1 MLKRYLLAPGP
12 TPVPPEVL
20 LAMAK
25 PVIHHRAPEFAQL
38 FGEVRADLKWLFQTR
53 NDVLILAASGTG
65 GMEGSVANF
74 LSPGE
79 RALVVNGGKFGER
92 WGKICKTFG
101 VQVTELKVEWGQ
113 SVDPQAVADAL
124 KKDPSIK
131 AVYVQ
136 ASETSTG
143 VAHDVKRLAEVTKS
157 REGTILVVD
166 AITALGVFDI
176 KTDAWGLDVVVTG
189 SQKALMLPPGLAFVS
204 VSEKAWQMADK
215 AKNGA
220 FYFDFKKERESQI
233 KNQTAYT
240 PAVSMILGLQE
251 VLRMLKAEGLDAVF
265 ARQARLAHAMR
276 EGVRAA
282 GLSLFPKQSPS
293 DALTAIVAP
302 EGVDG
307 QAIYK
312 NLRAQYGITA
322 AGGQDHLKGKIFR
335 VSHMG
340 YMDTFDVITALAAI
354 EMVVKGLGYPMKLG
368 SGVAK
373 AQELLMVRTVTSDG

>member
-20 LAMAK
+20 LAMAR
-25 PVIHHRAPEFAQL
+25 PVIHHRAPEFAEL
-38 FGEVRADLKWLFQTR
+38 FGQVREGLKWIFQTS
-53 NDVLILAASGTG
+53 NDVLILASSGTG
-65 GMEGSVANF
+65 GMEGAVANF
-74 LSPGE
+74 LSPGDK
-79 RALVVNGGKFGER
+79 ALVVNGGKFGER
-92 WGKICKTFG
+92 WGKLCKTFG
-101 VQVTELKVEWGQ
+101 VQVVEIKVEWGQ
-113 SVDPQAVADAL
+113 AVDPQAVAEAL

-143 VAHDVKRLAEVTKS
+143 VAHDTKALAEVVKPH
-157 REGTILVVD
+157 EGTILVVD

-189 SQKALMLPPGLAFVS
+189 SQKAFMLPPGLAFVS

-220 FYFDFKKERESQI
+220 FYFNFKRERDAQV

-251 VLRMLKAEGLDAVF
+251 VLRMMKAEGLEPLF
-265 ARQARLAHAMR
+265 ARQGRLAHAMR
-276 EGVRAA
+276 EGVMAA
-282 GLSLFPKQSPS
+282 GLSLFPKERPS
-293 DALTAIVAP
+293 DALTAVSAP
-302 EGVDG
+302 QGVDG

-312 NLRAQYGITA
+312 NLRVQYGITA

-340 YMDTFDVITALAAI
+340 YMDTFDVITAVAAI
-354 EMVVKGLGYPMKLG
+354 EMVLKGLGHSVKLG
-368 SGVAK
+368 SGVAR
-373 AQELLMVRTVTSDG
+373 AQELLMAKA

>member
-12 TPVPPEVL
+12 TPVPPEVM
-20 LAMAK
+20 LAMAR
-25 PVIHHRAPEFAQL
+25 PIIHHRAPEFAEL
-38 FGEVRADLKWLFQTR
+38 FGQVRDDLKWLFQTR
-53 NDVLILAASGTG
+53 NDVLILASSGTG
-65 GMEGSVANF
+65 GMEGAVASF
-74 LSPGE
+74 LSPGDK
-79 RALVVNGGKFGER
+79 ALVVNGGKFGER
-92 WGKICKTFG
+92 WVKLCRTFG
-101 VQVTELKVEWGQ
+101 VQVTEIKVEWGRA
-113 SVDPQAVADAL
+113 VAPQVVADAL

-143 VAHDVKRLAEVTKS
+143 VAHNTKALAEVVKPYD
-157 REGTILVVD
+157 GTILVVD

-204 VSEKAWQMADK
+204 VSDKAWQMADK

-220 FYFDFKKERESQI
+220 FYFNFKKERESQI
-233 KNQTAYT
+233 KNQTAWT
-240 PAVSMILGLQE
+240 PAVSMVLGLQE
-251 VLRMLKAEGLDAVF
+251 VLRMLKAEGLDSVF
-265 ARQARLAHAMR
+265 ARHARLAHAMR
-276 EGVRAA
+276 EGVKAA
-282 GLSLFPKQSPS
+282 GLTLFPKESPS
-293 DALTAIVAP
+293 DALTAVAAP
-302 EGVDG
+302 AGIDG

-312 NLRAQYGITA
+312 NLRLQYGITA

-340 YMDTFDVITALAAI
+340 YMDTFDVITTLAAV
-354 EMVVKGLGYPMKLG
+354 EMVLKGLGHSVKLG

-373 AQELLMVRTVTSDG
+373 AQELLLA

>member
-38 FGEVRADLKWLFQTR
+38 FGDVREGLKWLFQTGR
-53 NDVLILAASGTG
+53 DVLMLAASGTG
-65 GMEGSVANF
+65 GMEGAVANF
-74 LSPGE
+74 LSPGD

-92 WGKICKTFG
+92 WTKLCKAFG
-101 VQVTELKVEWGQ
+101 AQVTELKVEWGHA
-113 SVDPQAVADAL
+113 VDPQQVAEAL
-124 KKDPSIK
+124 KKDPAIK

-143 VAHDVKRLAEVTKS
+143 VAHNVKALAELVKP
-157 REGTILVVD
+157 RDETILVVD
-166 AITALGVFDI
+166 AITALGVVDI

-204 VSEKAWQMADK
+204 VSEKAWRLAEK
-215 AKNGA
+215 AKNSA
-220 FYFDFKKERESQI
+220 FYFNFKKERDAQT

-251 VLRMLKAEGLDAVF
+251 VLRMLQAEGLDQVF
-265 ARQARLAHAMR
+265 ARQAKLAHAMR
-276 EGVRAA
+276 EGVKAA
-282 GLSLFPKQSPS
+282 GLSLFPKDSPS
-293 DALTAIVAP
+293 DALTAVSAP
-302 EGVDG
+302 AGVDG
-307 QAIYK
+307 QTIYK
-312 NLRAQYGITA
+312 NLRVHYGITA

-340 YMDTFDVITALAAI
+340 YMDTFDVITAIAAI
-354 EMVVKGLGYPMKLG
+354 EMVLKGLGHPVKLG
-368 SGVAK
+368 SGVAR
-373 AQELLMVRTVTSDG
+373 AEELLTVST

>member
-1 MLKRYLLAPGP
+1 MKRYLLAPGP

-20 LAMAK
+20 LAMAR
-25 PVIHHRAPEFAQL
+25 PVIHHRAPEFAEL
-38 FGEVRADLKWLFQTR
+38 FGQVREGLKWIFQTS
-53 NDVLILAASGTG
+53 NDVLILASSGTG
-65 GMEGSVANF
+65 GMEGAVANF
-74 LSPGE
+74 LSPGDK
-79 RALVVNGGKFGER
+79 ALVVNGGKFGER
-92 WGKICKTFG
+92 WGKLCKTFG
-101 VQVTELKVEWGQ
+101 VQVVEIKVEWGQ
-113 SVDPQAVADAL
+113 AVDPQAVAEAL

-143 VAHDVKRLAEVTKS
+143 VAHDTKALAEVVKPH
-157 REGTILVVD
+157 EGTILVVD

-189 SQKALMLPPGLAFVS
+189 SQKAFMLPPGLAFVS

-220 FYFDFKKERESQI
+220 FYFNFKRERDAQV

-251 VLRMLKAEGLDAVF
+251 VLRMMKAEGLEPLF
-265 ARQARLAHAMR
+265 ARQGRLAHAMR
-276 EGVRAA
+276 EGVMAA
-282 GLSLFPKQSPS
+282 GLSLFPKERPS
-293 DALTAIVAP
+293 DALTAVSAP
-302 EGVDG
+302 QGVDG

-312 NLRAQYGITA
+312 NLRVQYGITA

-340 YMDTFDVITALAAI
+340 YMDTFDVITAVAAI
-354 EMVVKGLGYPMKLG
+354 EMVLKGLGHSVKLG
-368 SGVAK
+368 SGVAR
-373 AQELLMVRTVTSDG
+373 AQELLMAKA

>member
-20 LAMAK
+20 LAMAR
-25 PVIHHRAPEFAQL
+25 PVIHHRAPEFAEL
-38 FGEVRADLKWLFQTR
+38 FGQVREGLKWIFQTS
-53 NDVLILAASGTG
+53 NDVLILASSGTG
-65 GMEGSVANF
+65 GMEGAVANF
-74 LSPGE
+74 LSPGDK
-79 RALVVNGGKFGER
+79 ALVVNGGKFGER
-92 WGKICKTFG
+92 WGKLCKTFG
-101 VQVTELKVEWGQ
+101 VQVVEIKVEWGQ
-113 SVDPQAVADAL
+113 AVDPQAVAEAL

-143 VAHDVKRLAEVTKS
+143 VAHDTKALAEVVKPH
-157 REGTILVVD
+157 EGTILVVD

-189 SQKALMLPPGLAFVS
+189 SQKAFMLPPGLAFVS

-220 FYFDFKKERESQI
+220 FYFNFKRERDAQV

-251 VLRMLKAEGLDAVF
+251 VLRMMKAEGLEQLFV
-265 ARQARLAHAMR
+265 RQGRLAHAMR
-276 EGVRAA
+276 EGVMAA
-282 GLSLFPKQSPS
+282 GLSLFPKERPS
-293 DALTAIVAP
+293 DALTAVSAP
-302 EGVDG
+302 QGVDG

-312 NLRAQYGITA
+312 NLRVQYGITA

-340 YMDTFDVITALAAI
+340 YMDTFDVITAVAAI
-354 EMVVKGLGYPMKLG
+354 EMVLKGLGHSVKLG
-368 SGVAK
+368 SGVAR
-373 AQELLMVRTVTSDG
+373 AQELLMAKA

>member
-12 TPVPPEVL
+12 TPVPPEVM

-25 PVIHHRAPEFAQL
+25 PIIHHRAPEFAQL
-38 FGEVRADLKWLFQTR
+38 FGEVRQDLKWLFQTE
-53 NDVLILAASGTG
+53 NDVLILASSGTG

-74 LSPGE
+74 LSPGDK
-79 RALVVNGGKFGER
+79 ALVVNGGKFGER
-92 WGKICKTFG
+92 WGKLCKTFG
-101 VQVTELKVEWGQ
+101 VQVTEIKVEWGQ
-113 SVDPQAVADAL
+113 AVDPQLVADAL

-131 AVYVQ
+131 AVYIQ

-143 VAHDVKRLAEVTKS
+143 VAHDTRAIAEVV
-157 REGTILVVD
+157 RNCDETILVVD

-204 VSEKAWQMADK
+204 VSEKAWRLADK

-220 FYFDFKKERESQI
+220 FYFDFKKERDSQA

-251 VLRMLKAEGLDAVF
+251 VLKMLKAAGLDTVF
-265 ARQARLAHAMR
+265 GRQTQMAHAMR
-276 EGVRAA
+276 EGAKAA
-282 GLSLFPKQSPS
+282 GLSLLAKDSPS
-293 DALTAIVAP
+293 NAVTAILAP
-302 EGVDG
+302 AGVDG

-312 NLRAQYGITA
+312 NLRVQYGITA

-340 YMDTFDVITALAAI
+340 YLDRFDVIMTLAAI
-354 EMVVKGLGYPMKLG
+354 EMVLKGLGHPVKLG

-373 AQELLMVRTVTSDG
+373 AQELLMAKA

>member
-20 LAMAK
+20 LAMAR
-25 PVIHHRAPEFAQL
+25 PVIHHRAPEFAEL
-38 FGEVRADLKWLFQTR
+38 FGQVREGLKWIFQTS
-53 NDVLILAASGTG
+53 NDVLILASSGTG
-65 GMEGSVANF
+65 GMEGAVANF
-74 LSPGE
+74 LSPGDK
-79 RALVVNGGKFGER
+79 ALVVNGGKFGER
-92 WGKICKTFG
+92 WGKLCKTFG
-101 VQVTELKVEWGQ
+101 VQVLEIKVEWGQ
-113 SVDPQAVADAL
+113 AVDPQAVAEAL

-143 VAHDVKRLAEVTKS
+143 VAHDTKALAEVVKS
-157 REGTILVVD
+157 HEGTILVVD

-189 SQKALMLPPGLAFVS
+189 SQKAFMLPPGLAFVS

-220 FYFDFKKERESQI
+220 FYFNFKRERDAQV

-251 VLRMLKAEGLDAVF
+251 VLRMMKAEGLEPLF
-265 ARQARLAHAMR
+265 ARQGRLAHAMR
-276 EGVRAA
+276 EGVMAA
-282 GLSLFPKQSPS
+282 GLSLFPKERPS
-293 DALTAIVAP
+293 DALTAVSAP
-302 EGVDG
+302 QGVDG

-312 NLRAQYGITA
+312 NLRVQYGITA

-340 YMDTFDVITALAAI
+340 YMDTFDVITAVAAI
-354 EMVVKGLGYPMKLG
+354 EMVLKGLGHSVKLG
-368 SGVAK
+368 SGVAR
-373 AQELLMVRTVTSDG
+373 AQELLMAKA

>member
-20 LAMAK
+20 LAMAR
-25 PVIHHRAPEFAQL
+25 PVIHHRAPEFADL
-38 FGEVRADLKWLFQTR
+38 FAKVREDLKWVFQTG
-53 NDVLILAASGTG
+53 NDVLILASSGTG

-74 LSPGE
+74 LSPGDK
-79 RALVVNGGKFGER
+79 ALVVNGGKFGER
-92 WGKICKTFG
+92 WGKLCKTFG
-101 VQVTELKVEWGQ
+101 VQVSDIKVEWGRA
-113 SVDPQAVADAL
+113 VDPQLVAEAL

-143 VAHDVKRLAEVTKS
+143 VAHDVRTLAEAVKGY
-157 REGTILVVD
+157 EDTILVVD

-176 KTDAWGLDVVVTG
+176 QTDAWGLDVVVSG
-189 SQKALMLPPGLAFVS
+189 SQKAFMLPPGLAFVS
-204 VSEKAWQMADK
+204 VSEKAWRLAEK

-220 FYFDFKKERESQI
+220 FYFDFKKERQSQV

-240 PAVSMILGLQE
+240 PAVSLIFGLQE
-251 VLRMLKAEGLDAVF
+251 VLTMLKSEGLEAVF
-265 ARQARLAHAMR
+265 ARQGKLAQAMR
-276 EGVRAA
+276 EGAKAA
-282 GLSLFPKQSPS
+282 GLALFAKDSPS
-293 DALTAIVAP
+293 DALTAISAP

-307 QAIYK
+307 QAVYK
-312 NLRAQYGITA
+312 NLRVQYGITA

-340 YMDTFDVITALAAI
+340 YMDRFDVITALAAI
-354 EMVVKGLGYPMKLG
+354 EMVLKGLGHPVKLG

-373 AQELLMVRTVTSDG
+373 AQELLMVEK